1 MLHTVQPVVLSPS
14 TYSNVNPK
22 ISALT
27 EERNNAEDDLA
38 FTQDNLTQA
47 AEAGSMLVAQNQKLE
62 SDRTALQNQLDTE
75 KEEKESY
82 K

>member
-1 MLHTVQPVVLSPS
+1 MLHTVQPVVLPPS
-14 TYSNVNPK
+14 TYPNVNPK

>member
-14 TYSNVNPK
+14 TYPNVNPK